1 MIFGRA
7 GRGYCYDDSIPH
19 NYISANGLRP
29 TSGYFIP
36 QIRLLEEY
44 HLFGIILILIT
55 WECPRTFSSIGW
67 NTMMK
72 KEATGTMTSGCS
84 LTVRDCIGPTAG
96 PQGCDLRRGVD
107 THGFYSRSYAGEIFE
122 EGWRP
127 LVVFLKGVRD
137 TEAASPQTL
146 SSDRIGGGG
155 EAEVWG
161 QERAFVSDLIKRGDR
176 EGSGSNRKNIHWDR
190 EGDHCL
196 LDGDEFD

>member
-44 HLFGIILILIT
+44 HLFGIMLILIT

-72 KEATGTMTSGCS
+72 KEATGTMTQWLFTNSKR
-84 LTVRDCIGPTAG
+84 L
-96 PQGCDLRRGVD
+96 
-107 THGFYSRSYAGEIFE
+107 Y
-122 EGWRP
+122 RP
-127 LVVFLKGVRD
+127 YCRTPRV
-137 TEAASPQTL
+137 
-146 SSDRIGGGG
+146 
-155 EAEVWG
+155 
-161 QERAFVSDLIKRGDR
+161 
-176 EGSGSNRKNIHWDR
+176 
-190 EGDHCL
+190 
-196 LDGDEFD
+196 